1 MPRPYRTQSGG
12 TSALRPHRR
21 VPATFGRVISQFER
35 ASGLREGQDRA
46 LARYLRN
53 HVRPYSRALG
63 RELDARPITGRADLA
78 ALPLARLEEV
88 ADPAELVLRPTSEA
102 LSRTPERD
110 VRLGWWWARLRRRT
124 ATFNRRV
131 LEPRYK
137 PVHWHS
143 DTIPIGYTAEDLER
157 LSEIGRC
164 TLEMAGVAPYDVMV
178 SLYPPGPSLA
188 FWQMHLGAR
197 RAGVPALFLSRDPA
211 ADEVARLRPSVLA
224 GREGDLMRLLETGH
238 EAGLSF
244 DGLHT
249 LFVLGQPL
257 DPARRARLSE
267 VAGGPSGSVAVVAAW
282 APPGVRAMWSEC
294 RDGID
299 VHTWPAAEVL
309 ELVDPLSGSPVPPG
323 ADGEVVWT
331 PLGWKGTVVL
341 RLRTGVYGSLEE
353 SPCVFCGRS
362 SPRLRVVLS
371 LPPFARVLD
380 EHPQVALWQAELR
393 THRGSEE
400 LIVFLTP
407 AVSGHPGRLLRQ
419 LDRQLSVTQF
429 VVLDLHDL
437 RARLRA
443 TGDVRVIDSRR

>member
-1 MPRPYRTQSGG
+1 M
-12 TSALRPHRR
+12 
-21 VPATFGRVISQFER
+21 ISQFER
-35 ASGLREGQDRA
+35 ASGLREGQNRA

-53 HVRPYSRALG
+53 HVRPYSPALS
-63 RELDARPITGRADLA
+63 RELSARSVTGRADLA
-78 ALPLARLEEV
+78 ALPLARLEDV
-88 ADPAELVLRPTSEA
+88 TDPAELVLRPTSEA

-110 VRLGWWWARLRRRT
+110 VRLRWWWARLRRRT
-124 ATFNRRV
+124 GTFNRKI

-137 PVHWHS
+137 PVHWHA
-143 DTIPIGYTAEDLER
+143 DTIPIGYSAEDLER

-164 TLEMAGVAPYDVMV
+164 TLEMAGVEPNDVMV
-178 SLYPPGPSLA
+178 SLYPPGPTLG

-197 RAGVPALFLSRDPA
+197 RAGVPALFLGRDAA

-224 GREGDLMRLLETGH
+224 GREGDLMHLLETGH
-238 EAGLSF
+238 DAGLSF
-244 DGLHT
+244 DALHT
-249 LFVLGQPL
+249 LFVIGQPL

-267 VAGGPSGSVAVVAAW
+267 VAGGFSGTVAVVAAW
-282 APPGVRAMWSEC
+282 APPGVRALWSEC

-309 ELVDPLSGSPVPPG
+309 ELVDPLSGTPVPPG

-341 RLRTGVYGSLEE
+341 RLRTGVYGSLDE

-380 EHPQVALWQAELR
+380 EHPEVELWQAELR
-393 THRGSEE
+393 THEGAEE
-400 LIVFLTP
+400 LIVFVTP

-429 VVLDLHDL
+429 VVLDRRTLG
-437 RARLRA
+437 ARLRA
-443 TGDVRVIDSRR
+443 TGDARVIDSRR